1 MAARGG
7 HKNIVEYLVD
17 QKAEINV
24 TDKYQVSY
32 TYTDISV
39 TVTVAHNHLPE
50 RMAVWKSD

>member
-7 HKNIVEYLVD
+7 HKNIVEYLVH
-17 QKAEINV
+17 QKAEINA

-39 TVTVAHNHLPE
+39 TVTVPHNHLPE